1 MNGQVVAILTLVLLW
16 AHRNNQT
23 GSWSTSHGLYSF
35 SVGNHKQNVCYNCTL
50 QLTALIS
57 HYHKLYFVVSFT
69 KFRTQNRAHI
79 NYTLISAMFMVF
91 DRFAR

>member
-35 SVGNHKQNVCYNCTL
+35 NVGNHKENVCYNCTL
-50 QLTALIS
+50 QLIALIP
-57 HYHKLYFVVSFT
+57 
-69 KFRTQNRAHI
+69 
-79 NYTLISAMFMVF
+79 
-91 DRFAR
+91 

>member
-35 SVGNHKQNVCYNCTL
+35 NVGNHKENVCYNCTL
-50 QLTALIS
+50 QLIALI
-57 HYHKLYFVVSFT
+57 L
-69 KFRTQNRAHI
+69 
-79 NYTLISAMFMVF
+79 
-91 DRFAR
+91 